1 MGLWPAWGKGE
12 WLRVVR
18 LALLFGAAT
27 SPVWPSPLLLS
38 TAPGRLTAVVLLLL
52 FLGSL
57 RCQMAVKKDANQL
70 IDDLLAGQFATLSS
84 VSGGGQIEE
93 SLQAIL
99 SQDYDFSEEQFRQA
113 LLGKRDQIED
123 FIGVPLTEEQLQ
135 AIDGGKGL
143 STDAKYGIGFGGAV
157 GGIAGGFFAALVIGE
172 LVVLK

>member
-1 MGLWPAWGKGE
+1 MGQRGMAESCTSGIAIRGSDFSC
-12 WLRVVR
+12 
-18 LALLFGAAT
+18 LAFPAT
-27 SPVWPSPLLLS
+27 SVNSTRQVDWSCPV
-38 TAPGRLTAVVLLLL
+38 AIV
-52 FLGSL
+52 LGSF

-70 IDDLLAGQFATLSS
+70 IDDLLAGQFATLLSP
-84 VSGGGQIEE
+84 SGGGQIEE
-93 SLQAIL
+93 SLRAIL
-99 SQDYDFSEEQFRQA
+99 SEDYDFSEEQLRQA